1 MKINYLSSEG
11 VLEVE
16 QGAMREIERRLS
28 SNWIGYAAF
37 QLIQRGSF
45 TPLDLD
51 LVVLTN
57 NRILIVELKNWSG
70 DIQYSNSQWFH
81 KGVGHK
87 SPVQRNNNKA
97 RVLREVLRTKH
108 PKLISPIVE
117 SLVVLCHP
125 QCRLQKFPEEERKF
139 VLTLNEFCETA
150 SKPAKY
156 KERFPEKPTGM
167 TYPSAN
173 PLPDRAKYDG
183 FFSLQNPQVLQRRT
197 VLHGFEQVSTTPD
210 YIHPKTIWSEY
221 RAEHIEVRRSKALM
235 RKWDFG
241 NLAAGGTSALERAT
255 IGLREMRLN
264 EALRAQ
270 APDLHAD
277 LLEPVVS
284 ATADDVTTNFVEA
297 YRLPD
302 RVERIAELLARRPDM
317 DAAERVSLAK
327 SVLSRFSKL
336 HVLGIAHRDITT
348 KTLWVVEPS
357 RVILSSFAAAF
368 APETRTVG
376 VHRIELETGSI
387 ALPEDSK
394 QQRSVERNAPFARD
408 VFLLGVLLYELIEG
422 IALERVDSV
431 PLFDDNRALVLPLLL
446 SWYTKALD
454 WEPKERFSS
463 ASDALDAF
471 NACLI
476 TAIAPTVS
484 EGDIS
489 TFGTTASIF
498 TLPQKSTLQS
508 SPGKTVYISERNGEQ
523 VLVKCWPS
531 LRYDVKHPMRNG
543 RLLEFLHQ
551 ARSLR
556 QSGFDAAPEVLDF
569 GISDFGLI
577 LVTRWEHG
585 DTLGE
590 WLKKEPSPRSRA
602 AVALSL
608 LNAVRRFHAIG
619 LAHGDLKGANVVIS
633 EDAKGAQQA
642 ILLDVPD
649 LSADGD
655 ICVTVGILPPHLE
668 AAAPQH
674 RDLFV
679 VAQLALAL
687 LDETEFPRSRREAQ
701 RAAALTESLPP
712 IDLLTETI
720 QSELFPAAAS
730 SPSFKVTLRR
740 KGQEPISAS
749 AFEGDN
755 ASFPVGVQLS
765 ADRNVA
771 TYFVSGLRQQLIIKY
786 HCQAQS
792 VSDVFVKEI
801 GHEAYVISAKRAQFK
816 LHANIQ
822 LEFGREV
829 EGAALAEALHS
840 RYVAV
845 QEDSQDGE
853 SVKLSSASDPYLI
866 DGDVGSKL
874 GAVSASDLWS
884 ALANTDELN
893 ATKITVRPGARK
905 ASDGT
910 GDWLLPFDVEE
921 GVLDFSEDERIEL
934 IERGTD
940 PLEGTERWY
949 TVGAVSSDIGK
960 DLMRVSSTNMRFTP
974 RENMILY
981 LRGAQERYA
990 SERRVA
996 AMRRVL
1002 GNGALIPRIP
1012 EYFDPELGL
1021 TPRRVELPA
1030 LGSLADYEL
1039 NPEQEE
1045 ALLNC
1050 LTVGPISLL
1059 QGPPGTGKT
1068 KFIASFVHLA
1078 LNRGI
1083 AKNILLV
1090 SQSHEA
1096 VNNALEKV
1104 ADLAGLHEMDVS
1116 MVRVGL
1122 PSMVSPRL
1130 RGIHEDSR
1138 RQLYRESFD
1147 AELKE
1152 RVKAVGYSMGLPRS
1166 YVDLAIE
1173 VHVTLGSILERI
1185 IILEKDASQNGVT
1198 DDGHSLTQAHRLKE
1212 VFCEIASAKFS
1223 LDASPHDDLPDVFA
1237 KFLADAEFASGSPS
1251 PEKCQKLEQVVR
1263 LSSEFSSV
1271 LRNPRSNFTSFLS
1284 RSASV
1289 VAGTCVG
1296 IGKHALGIVDHAY
1309 DWVIVDEAAR
1319 ASPME
1324 LVVAM
1329 QSGRRVLLVGDH
1341 LQLPPIYPIAVE
1353 EKTSQILGVS
1363 RSDFRRLNNFK
1374 RAFAS
1379 EYGKQ
1384 VGRTL
1389 LSQYRMADSISQ
1401 LVSKCFYEGALKV
1414 ARAAPGNEYNG
1425 LPAYMQKQLVW
1436 VDTSDQG
1443 RRAFHSEAETHD
1455 GALFN
1460 EIEANAVVAVMRD
1473 IAKSPEFLLAL
1484 REKLKPSEVAIG
1496 IIAMYAS
1503 QRDLIRKKLDQA
1515 DWASEIRDF
1524 YTVGTVDSYQGKEN
1538 RIIIVSVVRND
1549 TERSVGFLHEP
1560 ERINVGLSRAKDRL
1574 VIVSSTSMWSG
1585 RTGMP
1590 MKTVLDEFSKM
1601 EGNGTAQMVMS
1612 LELKGEKGNA

>member
-1 MKINYLSSEG
+1 MKIIYLSSEG

-16 QGAMREIERRLS
+16 QGAMREIERRLP

-37 QLIQRGSF
+37 QLVQRGSF

-70 DIQYSNSQWFH
+70 DIQYSNGQWFH

-97 RVLREVLRTKH
+97 RVLREVLRAKH
-108 PKLISPIVE
+108 PKLISPVIE

-125 QCRLQKFPEEERKF
+125 QCRMQNFPEEERKF
-139 VLTLNEFCETA
+139 VLTLNEFCEIA
-150 SKPAKY
+150 SKPARY

-167 TYPSAN
+167 AYPSAN

-183 FFSLQNPQVLQRRT
+183 FFSLQNPQVLQRRA

-210 YIHPKTIWSEY
+210 YVHPQAIWSEY

-235 RKWDFG
+235 RKWDFA

-264 EALRAQ
+264 EDLRAH
-270 APDLHAD
+270 APELHAD
-277 LLEPVVS
+277 LLEPVAS
-284 ATADDVTTNFVEA
+284 ATADDVTTNFVEV

-317 DAAERVSLAK
+317 EVSERISLAK
-327 SVLSRFSKL
+327 SILSRFSKL
-336 HVLGIAHRDITT
+336 HMLGIAHRDITT

-357 RVILSSFAAAF
+357 RVVLSSFAAAF
-368 APETRTVG
+368 VPEARTVG

-394 QQRSVERNAPFARD
+394 QHRSVERNAPFVRD
-408 VFLLGVLLYELIEG
+408 VFLIGALLYELIEG

-431 PLFDDNRALVLPLLL
+431 PLFDDNRALAHPILQ
-446 SWYTKALD
+446 SWYAKALD
-454 WEPKERFSS
+454 WEPKGRFSS

-471 NACLI
+471 NACLV
-476 TAIAPTVS
+476 TAIAPVVAES
-484 EGDIS
+484 DIA

-498 TLPQKSTLQS
+498 TLPPKRTLQS
-508 SPGKTVYISERNGEQ
+508 SPGKTVYVAEKEGQQ
-523 VLVKCWPS
+523 VVVKCWPS
-531 LRYDVKHPMRNG
+531 LRYDAKHPMRNG
-543 RLLEFLHQ
+543 RLLEFLQQ

-577 LVTRWEHG
+577 LVTRWERG
-585 DTLGE
+585 DTLSE
-590 WLKKEPSPRSRA
+590 WLTKEPSPRSRA
-602 AVALSL
+602 TVALSL

-619 LAHGDLKGANVVIS
+619 LAHGDLKSSNVVIS
-633 EDAKGAQQA
+633 EDQKGAQRA

-655 ICVTVGILPPHLE
+655 ICVTAGILPPHLE
-668 AAAPQH
+668 AAPPQH
-674 RDLFV
+674 RDLFIV
-679 VAQLALAL
+679 VQLALAL
-687 LDETEFPRSRREAQ
+687 LDEDEFPKSRREAH
-701 RAAALTESLPP
+701 RAAELTDVLPP

-720 QSELFPAAAS
+720 QSELFPVSATT
-730 SPSFKVTLRR
+730 PVFKVTLRR

-749 AFEGDN
+749 EFEGDN
-755 ASFPVGVQLS
+755 GSYPVGVQFS

-771 TYFVSGLRQQLIIKY
+771 TYFISGLRQQLIIKY
-786 HCQAQS
+786 DCQAQS
-792 VSDVFVKEI
+792 VSDAFVKEI
-801 GHEAYVISAKRAQFK
+801 GHEAYVVSAKRAVFK

-822 LEFGREV
+822 VEYGRAIEC
-829 EGAALAEALHS
+829 AALADILHG
-840 RYVAV
+840 RFAAV
-845 QEDSQDGE
+845 QEDNNEGGPVE
-853 SVKLSSASDPYLI
+853 RNATTDPYLI
-866 DGDVGSKL
+866 DGDGGAKL
-874 GAVSASDLWS
+874 GAVPAKDLWE

-940 PLEGTERWY
+940 PLQGTERWY
-949 TVGAVSSDIGK
+949 TVGTVSSDIGK
-960 DLMRVSSTNMRFTP
+960 DLMRVSSTNTRFTP
-974 RENMILY
+974 RENMTLF

-1002 GNGALIPRIP
+1002 GNGALIPKIFD
-1012 EYFDPELGL
+1012 YFDPSVILA
-1021 TPRRVELPA
+1021 PRQVELPA
-1030 LGSLADYEL
+1030 LGNLSDYEL
-1039 NPEQEE
+1039 NHEQEE

-1050 LTVGPISLL
+1050 LAVGPISLL

-1078 LNRGI
+1078 LSRGI

-1104 ADLAGLHEMDVS
+1104 ADLAKVHNMDVS

-1122 PSMVSPRL
+1122 PSMVSPSL

-1152 RVKAVGYSMGLPRS
+1152 RVRAVGYSMGLPRP

-1173 VHVTLGSILERI
+1173 AHATLGNVLERI
-1185 IILEKDASQNGVT
+1185 TVLQKDSSQNDVT
-1198 DDGHSLTQAHRLKE
+1198 DDGHSLTQLHRLKE
-1212 VFCEIASAKFS
+1212 VFCEIAAAKFS
-1223 LDASPHDDLPDVFA
+1223 LNVSTLDDLPLVFA
-1237 KFLADAEFASGSPS
+1237 KFMENVAFENGAPS

-1341 LQLPPIYPIAVE
+1341 LQLPPIYPVAVE
-1353 EKTSQILGVS
+1353 EKTSQMLGVS
-1363 RSDFRRLNNFK
+1363 RSDFRRINNFK

-1389 LSQYRMADSISQ
+1389 LSQYRMADSINR
-1401 LVSKCFYEGALKV
+1401 LVSTCFYDSALKV
-1414 ARAAPGNEYNG
+1414 ARAAPGDEYKA
-1425 LPAYMQKQLVW
+1425 LPAYLEKQVVW

-1443 RRAFHSEAETHD
+1443 RKGFHKEADTHD

-1460 EIEANAVVAVMRD
+1460 EAEANAVVAVMRD
-1473 IAKSPEFLLAL
+1473 IAKSQEFLRAL

-1515 DWASEIRDF
+1515 DWASEIRDI

-1538 RIIIVSVVRND
+1538 RIIIVSIVRNNM
-1549 TERSVGFLHEP
+1549 ERGVGFLHEP
-1560 ERINVGLSRAKDRL
+1560 ERINVGMSRAKDRL
-1574 VIVSSTSMWSG
+1574 VIVSSTSMWNG
-1585 RTGMP
+1585 RTGLP
-1590 MKTVLDEFSKM
+1590 MKEVLDEFSKM
-1601 EGNGTAQMVMS
+1601 VAVGTAQVVMS
-1612 LELKGEKGNA
+1612 LDLKGEKTNA